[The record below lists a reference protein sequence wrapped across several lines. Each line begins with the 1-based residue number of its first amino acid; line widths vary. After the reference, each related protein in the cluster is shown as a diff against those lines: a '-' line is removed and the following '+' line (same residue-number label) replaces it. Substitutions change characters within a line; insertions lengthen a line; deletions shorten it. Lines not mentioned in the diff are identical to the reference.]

1 MSLKSHTP
9 CDEQDWTGH
18 YVCPYAT
25 EGDYVNCEYWC
36 GADEP
41 EDNPE
46 NWDENGFPKDDEPM
60 TITICD
66 DGFVAE
72 IHNDDDF
79 DAFLQWFTAGDDVK
93 HRYDEEEDY

>member
-25 EGDYVNCEYWC
+25 EGDYVNCEYYC

-41 EDNPE
+41 EDDPTT
-46 NWDENGFPKDDEPM
+46 WDEDCVPREEPL

-79 DAFLQWFTAGDDVK
+79 DAFLRWFTAGDDVK
-93 HRYDEEEDY
+93 HHPDEDDY